1 MATARGTVHRSAAET
16 RSHVLRVAGDLFYL
30 RGIRA
35 TGVDLVAAEA
45 GVAPTTLYRL
55 FASKDDLVGAYVET
69 ADLDFRGRFTAAVE
83 GAGPDPRD
91 RILAVFDLVFAEVAA
106 DAFRGCRF
114 LMSLAEFP
122 EPALPAH
129 RNALAAKSWTRERI
143 AELTGQLGVADP
155 GELADHLMLLFEG
168 LHASGQSFGPDGPAR
183 RARGLAE
190 RVLDAAAPRPVTS

>member
-1 MATARGTVHRSAAET
+1 MHRSAAET

-55 FASKDDLVGAYVET
+55 FASKDDLVGAYVER
-69 ADLDFRGRFTAAVE
+69 ADVDFRGRFTAAVE
-83 GAGPDPRD
+83 SAGPDPREQ
-91 RILAVFDLVFAEVAA
+91 ILAVFDVVFAEVSSG
-106 DAFRGCRF
+106 AFRGCTF

-122 EPALPAH
+122 ESELPAH
-129 RNALAAKSWTRERI
+129 RNALAAKSWTRARI
-143 AELTGQLGVADP
+143 GELTRDLGADDP
-155 GELADHLMLLFEG
+155 AELADHLMLLFEG
-168 LHASGQSFGPDGPAR
+168 LHASAQSFGPDGPAK

-190 RVLDAAAPRPVTS
+190 RLLSAAVARPNGS

>member
-1 MATARGTVHRSAAET
+1 M
-16 RSHVLRVAGDLFYL
+16 LRVAGDLFYL

-55 FASKDDLVGAYVET
+55 FSSKDDLVGAYVER

-83 GAGPDPRD
+83 NAGPDPRD
-91 RILAVFDLVFAEVAA
+91 RVLAVFDAVFAEVSAE
-106 DAFRGCRF
+106 AFRGCKF

-122 EPALPAH
+122 EPELPAH
-129 RNALAAKSWTRERI
+129 RNALAAKSWTRARI
-143 AELTGQLGVADP
+143 GELTEQLGVDDP
-155 GELADHLMLLFEG
+155 AELADHLMLLFEG
-168 LHASGQSFGPDGPAR
+168 LHASGQSFGPDGPAK

-190 RVLDAAAPRPVTS
+190 QLLAAAAPRPNGS

>member
-1 MATARGTVHRSAAET
+1 VHRTAAET
-16 RSHVLRVAGDLFYL
+16 RSHVLRVAGELFYL

-55 FASKDDLVGAYVET
+55 FASKDDLVGAYVER
-69 ADLDFRGRFTAAVE
+69 ADLDFRGLFTAAVE

-91 RILAVFDLVFAEVAA
+91 RILAVFDLVFGEVSA
-106 DAFRGCRF
+106 DAFRGCKF

-122 EPALPAH
+122 QAELPAH

-143 AELTGQLGVADP
+143 GELTAELGVEDP
-155 GELADHLMLLFEG
+155 AELADHLMLLFEG
-168 LHASGQSFGPDGPAR
+168 LHASAQSFGPDGPAK
-183 RARGLAE
+183 RARALAE
-190 RVLDAAAPRPVTS
+190 RLLSDAAPRRS

>member
-1 MATARGTVHRSAAET
+1 M
-16 RSHVLRVAGDLFYL
+16 AGDLFYL

-55 FASKDDLVGAYVET
+55 FASKDDLVGAYVER
-69 ADLDFRGRFTAAVE
+69 ADLEFRDLFTAAVD

-91 RILAVFDLVFAEVAA
+91 RILAVFDLVFAEVSA
-106 DAFRGCRF
+106 DAFRGCKF

-122 EPALPAH
+122 QPELPAH

-143 AELTGQLGVADP
+143 GELVGELGVDDP
-155 GELADHLMLLFEG
+155 AELADHLMLVFEG
-168 LHASGQSFGPDGPAR
+168 LHASAQSFGPDGPAK
-183 RARGLAE
+183 RARALAE
-190 RVLDAAAPRPVTS
+190 RLLPAAAPTRA